1 MAKTNQ
7 PYNAKQTTPTV
18 EKPVTTVDPAVVTT
32 DATVSVAT
40 GTTPVD
46 VATTTVDAT
55 AIVTETP
62 VATATVDVTATETPV
77 VEVAPV
83 VTETIQADAATAVAT
98 PTTPVADVTAAVAS
112 VTPTVSDFAA
122 IIGGILDTGTA
133 TQKQTIW
140 RMEDYINK
148 MRPGVTQTEQ
158 SGTQNQLTFWHF
170 LNSTINLDQAEF
182 KQCWAIIL
190 FYFKEYNKG
199 ALGEQ
204 YVARFFNAIRLDE
217 ASMKAF
223 QHLLDLCSLTA
234 DAGTRAQAMRQMDL
248 NRALSVGISEQAKAN
263 IISFYS

>member
-1 MAKTNQ
+1 MATPNQ
-7 PYNAKQTTPTV
+7 PYTAKKNTPTV
-18 EKPVTTVDPAVVTT
+18 ETPVTTVDPAVVTAN
-32 DATVSVAT
+32 ATVSVAT

-62 VATATVDVTATETPV
+62 VATATVDSTVIDTPV

-98 PTTPVADVTAAVAS
+98 PITPVAT

-140 RMEDYINK
+140 RMEDYITK

-170 LNSTINLDQAEF
+170 LNSTINLEQAEF
-182 KQCWAIIL
+182 KQCWAIVL

-204 YVARFFNAIRLDE
+204 YVARFFNAIRLDD

-248 NRALSVGISEQAKAN
+248 NRAISVGISEQAKAN